1 MAVLLQLRVELTV
14 QLVDLLPR
22 LLVLD
27 ELADQKVRALPD
39 LLVEPGPRYPVPLL
53 LERSRPRLG
62 VQVVGVHQR
71 PVYVEHHDLRHLRPP
86 RCHGSWLKIPAWKIR
101 DLLSFRITRTPAR
114 RCIPA
119 PRTVQSPRS
128 SPPSGTV
135 RPWSTS
141 PTRRCCV
148 WPGRR
153 P

>member
-39 LLVEPGPRYPVPLL
+39 LLVEPGPRYPMPNL
-53 LERSRPRLG
+53 LECSRPRLG
-62 VQVVGVHQR
+62 VQGVCVHQR
-71 PVYVEHHDLRHLRPP
+71 PVYVDH
-86 RCHGSWLKIPAWKIR
+86 R

-119 PRTVQSPRS
+119 PRPVQSPRS